1 LKSSDNNKKPKISV
15 LIPAFNTEAT
25 IRETIES
32 VLNQTVCSDE
42 IIVMDDGSTDKTGE
56 IAASYVPRVTVL
68 RQSNRGVSAARNA
81 LIQQASGDLI
91 AMLDAD
97 DLWLPQYLEIQLESY
112 QKHPN
117 AVASFTGFINMYDDS
132 QISERHRKIAQCK
145 SSLLDPLDL
154 LEFYAENSGM
164 IIPSFCVI
172 RSDSF
177 RALGDTPF
185 PTNLRITQDS
195 YLWYRIAL
203 LGPFVRVYVKAG
215 LYRILP
221 TSLSHDRLAT
231 FEDRV
236 KTLETVYD
244 VYRRISP
251 PAMLR
256 LAKKHLVMNYRQA
269 AKYHLGVSDLH
280 KARSHL
286 FSSLGTC
293 FSFKSLVLLI
303 ISFLPR
309 RLQPRWPCRYRTL
322 KQSLNAI
329 DRGRCR

>member
-1 LKSSDNNKKPKISV
+1 MESSHKSKKPTISV
-15 LIPAFNTEAT
+15 LIPAFNAEAT
-25 IRETIES
+25 IRGTIES
-32 VLNQTVCSDE
+32 ALGQTVCPDE
-42 IIVMDDGSTDKTGE
+42 IFVMDDGSTDNTGE

-68 RQSNRGVSAARNA
+68 RQSNKGVSAARNA
-81 LIQQASGDLI
+81 LIQEASGDLI

-97 DLWLPQYLEIQLESY
+97 DLWHRQYLEIQLESY
-112 QKHPN
+112 RKHPN
-117 AVASFTGFINMYDDS
+117 ALASFTGFIDIYDDS
-132 QISERHRKIAQCK
+132 QICEHDRKIAHCK
-145 SSLLDPLDL
+145 SSVLDPLDF

-164 IIPSFCVI
+164 VIPSFCVI
-172 RSDSF
+172 RYDVL

-203 LGPFVRVYVKAG
+203 LGPFVRVYAEAG
-215 LYRILP
+215 SYRILP

-236 KTLETVYD
+236 KSLEEVYD
-244 VYRRISP
+244 VYRRISS

-256 LAKKHLVMNYRQA
+256 LAKKHLAMNYRHA

-286 FSSLGTC
+286 LSSLGTC

-303 ISFLPR
+303 ISFLPQ
-309 RLQPRWPCRYRTL
+309 RLQPKWPYRYRTP
-322 KQSLNAI
+322 
-329 DRGRCR
+329 